1 MKPAKSSYREK
12 LLDPRWQKKRL
23 EALEASGWMCERCC
37 DTENTLHVHHRQYF
51 KGREPWEY
59 ESGQLAVLCADCHEE
74 THGHDDE
81 LQIVSSY
88 APSDG
93 PGNRLACASLLSGFL
108 GIAYKQLLLHFE
120 QKYAAVGVLSEKLVG
135 FGKESLSVEE
145 IYALAEL
152 DPETLFA
159 GLRELITKNK
169 EATNGTD

>member
-1 MKPAKSSYREK
+1 MRPAKSSYRDK

-37 DTENTLHVHHRQYF
+37 DTESTLHVHHRQYF

-59 ESGQLAVLCADCHEE
+59 DARQLAVLCAYCHEE

-93 PGNRLACASLLSGFL
+93 PGNRIACASLISGL
-108 GIAYKQLLLHFE
+108 LRIEYKQPLSDYE
-120 QKYAAVGVLSEKLVG
+120 QKYAAAGLLADKMVT
-135 FGKESLSVEE
+135 FGRNSLSVDD
-145 IYALAEL
+145 IFALAEL
-152 DPETLFA
+152 DHATLVA
-159 GLRELITKNK
+159 GLRDLIEKNK
-169 EATNGTD
+169 EANNGAD